1 MKWNFIKENFN
12 SILFFTISWIT
23 SNILLLISICKINLD
38 DIDKT
43 PMKIWYFLI
52 AGLIF
57 LFLPFFKKVKIGKFI
72 ELERE
77 IKNTKEELNTFKTD
91 IRQSLSIISTNV
103 NTLSTINNQIQINIP
118 GITDLQNA
126 IKTLENQTNPQ
137 IEKSSKELKDELI
150 IEDEDNI
157 MALTKARV
165 KMEFLLRK
173 ILGKRITLEN
183 SDKDIKYLTLTQL
196 IRDFLDQFPKYRYLE
211 NSLSYVRRLGNA
223 AAHAQMIPE
232 YQAQEAID
240 MSLKLIAVLK
250 FISEDTQENG

>member
-1 MKWNFIKENFN
+1 MC
-12 SILFFTISWIT
+12 SS
-23 SNILLLISICKINLD
+23 
-38 DIDKT
+38 
-43 PMKIWYFLI
+43 
-52 AGLIF
+52 
-57 LFLPFFKKVKIGKFI
+57 
-72 ELERE
+72 
-77 IKNTKEELNTFKTD
+77 
-91 IRQSLSIISTNV
+91 
-103 NTLSTINNQIQINIP
+103 
-118 GITDLQNA
+118 DL
-126 IKTLENQTNPQ
+126 
-137 IEKSSKELKDELI
+137 